1 MAPPSSR
8 PVRHPWEQVVRVPTA
23 RPEKITLPAK
33 HTPRPPA
40 RAPVLLALGF
50 AATILVG
57 SLLLTLPMANREG
70 VITPYLTALFTSTS
84 AVCVTG
90 LVVVD
95 TKSYWSP
102 FGQAVILLL
111 IQVGGLG
118 FMTSSTLLLLLIG
131 RRFSL
136 RERVLL
142 REAHGV
148 TTLGGILR
156 LTRQVLIVTA
166 IIEGVSAL
174 ILFLRF
180 LGEFTPDWALWM
192 GVFQAVSAFNNAG
205 FDIIGDFRSLTV
217 YNRDP
222 MVVLD
227 IAFTIILGGLSFTA
241 IIDSLKVKRFHSLLL
256 DTKMVLV
263 TTAALLLLG
272 TLGLLAIE
280 YANPNTLGPM
290 DLPAKVMNA
299 FFSAVTP
306 RTAGFNTIDT
316 GKMTEQGLLL
326 TIALMFIGA
335 ASGSTGG
342 GIKVNTFAVLT
353 AAVISSIRGST
364 VATAFG
370 RELPQDHVYR
380 ALTVALLALGLVFG
394 VTFILTITEPFG
406 AIKLLFETTSA
417 FGTVGL
423 STGLTPDLSTI
434 GRLLITATMYVGRVG
449 PLTVALAL
457 AQREE
462 HSGFRYPEGRLKIG

>member
-1 MAPPSSR
+1 
-8 PVRHPWEQVVRVPTA
+8 
-23 RPEKITLPAK
+23 
-33 HTPRPPA
+33 
-40 RAPVLLALGF
+40 LLALGF

-57 SLLLTLPMANREG
+57 SLLLTLPFSNREG
-70 VITPYLTALFTSTS
+70 IVTPYITALFTATS

-95 TKSYWSP
+95 TKSYWTP
-102 FGQAVILLL
+102 FGQAIILLL

-118 FMTSSTLLLLLIG
+118 FMTSSTMLLLLIG

-136 RERVLL
+136 RERIWLK
-142 REAHGV
+142 ESHGV
-148 TTLGGILR
+148 SPLGGILR
-156 LTRQVLIVTA
+156 LTRRVLMVTA
-166 IIEGVSAL
+166 IIEGISAT

-180 LGEFTPDWALWM
+180 LREYPWDWALWM
-192 GVFQAVSAFNNAG
+192 GVFHAVSAFNNAG
-205 FDIIGDFRSLTV
+205 FDVIGGFRSLTI

-222 MVVLD
+222 VVVLD

-241 IIDSLKVKRFHSLLL
+241 IIDTVRVRRFRSLLL
-256 DTKMVLV
+256 DTKVVLV
-263 TTAALLLLG
+263 TTGGLLVCG
-272 TLGLLAIE
+272 TLGLLAME

-290 DLPAKVMNA
+290 DLPSKLLNA

-306 RTAGFNTIDT
+306 RTAGFNTIDV

-353 AAVISSIRGST
+353 AAVVSSIRGRAA
-364 VATAFG
+364 ATAFG

-380 ALTVALLALGLVFG
+380 ALTVALLSLGLVFS
-394 VTFILTITEPFG
+394 VTLMLTIVEPFN
-406 AIKLLFETTSA
+406 ALRLLFETTSA

-423 STGLTPDLSTI
+423 STGITPDLSI
-434 GRLLITATMYVGRVG
+434 VGKLLITATMYVGRVG
-449 PLTVALAL
+449 PLTLGLAL
-457 AQREE
+457 AQREQPVR
-462 HSGFRYPEGRLKIG
+462 HSYPEGQLKIG